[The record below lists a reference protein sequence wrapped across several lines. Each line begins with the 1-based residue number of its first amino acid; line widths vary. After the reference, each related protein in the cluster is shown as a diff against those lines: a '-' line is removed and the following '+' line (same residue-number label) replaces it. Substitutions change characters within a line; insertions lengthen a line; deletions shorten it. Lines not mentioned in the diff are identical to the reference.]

1 MKEEDIYRDLC
12 LATNDYF
19 AAKIAYTDVF
29 GTDIDLYVVIY
40 RKDTWESYES
50 FSFFGLAS
58 GADQKE
64 WCKKAEKMVMQL
76 DKPEDWKRPYR
87 YCVARYAKQILKDD
101 IFSENLN
108 YNKDINDK
116 YIYRYTMISRLKET
130 ALIKKLNL
138 LTYEEKKQLFILKDW
153 EKKAYRYEDVFY
165 GVFCRRCMYEFL
177 NDKEIFEKDYKRY
190 EVEFERF
197 RKEYELFR

>member
-1 MKEEDIYRDLC
+1 MESGLRKGY
-12 LATNDYF
+12 LARNDYF
-19 AAKIAYTDVF
+19 RVYICGFVERMDTGESYASCEGISEWEYNTI
-29 GTDIDLYVVIY
+29 TDIRIKELTEQAENFIY
-40 RKDTWESYES
+40 HL
-50 FSFFGLAS
+50 G
-58 GADQKE
+58 
-64 WCKKAEKMVMQL
+64 
-76 DKPEDWKRPYR
+76 KPEDWKRPYR
-87 YCVARYAKQILKDD
+87 YCVARYAKQILADD
-101 IFSENLN
+101 VFSENLN

-190 EVEFERF
+190 EAEFERF

>member
-64 WCKKAEKMVMQL
+64 WCKKAENVVMQL
-76 DKPEDWKRPYR
+76 DKPEDWKRPHR
-87 YCVARYAKQILKDD
+87 YCLARYAWQVLKDD
-101 IFSENLN
+101 FFRENLS
-108 YNKDINDK
+108 YNNQINDK
-116 YIYRYTMISRLKET
+116 YVYRYTMISRLKQT
-130 ALIKKLNL
+130 ALIKRLNL
-138 LTYEEKKQLFILKDW
+138 LSYEEKKQLFILKDW
-153 EKKAYRYEDVFY
+153 EKEAYTNEDVFY
-165 GVFCRRCMYEFL
+165 GVYSRRYLYEFL
-177 NDKEIFEKDYKRY
+177 NDKEIFERDYKRY
-190 EVEFERF
+190 EAEFEQF